1 MEVILLEDI
10 ANLGELGDKVSVK
23 SGYGRN
29 FLIPQHKA
37 VPATK
42 ENIREFEER
51 RAELQRIADEKLAE
65 AKARAGKVNGLD
77 ITLTVKAGDEG
88 KLFGSVTVRDIAD
101 AAAARGVE
109 IDNSEIRLPE
119 GPIRQLGEY
128 EIDVQ
133 LHPEVD
139 AVVKLGVIAE
149 QEV

>member
-42 ENIREFEER
+42 ENIEEFEAR
-51 RAELQRIADEKLAE
+51 RAELQRVAEEKLAE
-65 AKARAGKVNGLD
+65 AQKRAEQVNALD

-88 KLFGSVTVRDIAD
+88 KLFGSVTVRDITD

-109 IDNSEIRLPE
+109 IDNSEILLPE

-128 EIDVQ
+128 EIDVR
-133 LHPEVD
+133 LHPEVE
-139 AVVKLGVIAE
+139 AVIKLGIIAE